1 MNKQMRLALKIGLG
15 FTTLMVLLILVGV
28 YAVYQLRGIQVTSQG
43 LADEAVPTV
52 IAAFNIERQTLE
64 TIVDDLRYQQSP
76 SVQLHQSL
84 ATNLSEAR
92 DAIKETIALAKQ
104 HTMDEVGLASK
115 QAEGLVLKYGEALS
129 HSTEQIEKIVQLKKA
144 LYDSEDRFNRA
155 GLAIATAELRGSMLE
170 LETAVHKESAS
181 NAPTGSQSL
190 ISAINAHTKEV
201 TTYRDLMDLS
211 HDTLIAVQ
219 QAEIQHNPLL
229 ATKALGNFDE
239 IKAKMA
245 DLRTTLDAPNTQA
258 FEDCRKAAS
267 EFREAVEGIVAGWQE
282 LQKYQADSALLS
294 MELLHQAEST
304 ADLGTGQVKK
314 TSKTTIET
322 VNTAF
327 WMVGGGILLAVVI
340 GILFSTLLSQSITKP
355 LNRVIGSLSSGAE
368 QVASA
373 SNQVA
378 SASQQMAQGSSQQA
392 SSLEETSSSLEEMAS
407 MTRQNAENSIKT
419 DALMTETKG
428 IVLEGVNQMKGM
440 STAISEIRQSAQEM
454 AKIIKTIDEIA
465 FQTNLLALNAA
476 VEAARAGEAGKGFAV
491 VAEEVRNLARRSA
504 EAAKTTAALI
514 EGAQKNAETGVQAT
528 AKVSDS
534 LNRMQDGALKVAGLV
549 AEITAASR
557 QQSQGIDQVN
567 IAVGEMDKV
576 IQQNAANAEES
587 ASAAEELSSQAQEL
601 YALVAELTTLV
612 SGNSTVAQAPTR
624 QYAMPPNVTRHAA
637 LNERM
642 RAQRVAAARSSATHP
657 GLTPE
662 KAIPLE
668 DHELKQF

>member
-15 FTTLMVLLILVGV
+15 FATLLVLMLLVGG
-28 YAVYQLRGIQVTSQG
+28 YSLFQLRSIQVTSQD
-43 LADEAVPTV
+43 LAEEAVPTV
-52 IAAFNIERQTLE
+52 ISANNIERQTLE
-64 TIVDDLRYQQSP
+64 AISDDLRYQQTP
-76 SVQLHQSL
+76 TIQLHQL
-84 ATNLSEAR
+84 LTTNLNEAR

-104 HTMDEVGLASK
+104 HALEDVSTAAK
-115 QAEGLVLKYGEALS
+115 QAESLAAKYGDALA
-129 HSTEQIEKIVQLKKA
+129 HSSEQVDKIVQLKKA
-144 LYDSEDRFNRA
+144 LYDSEERYNRSCI
-155 GLAIATAELRGSMLE
+155 AIATAELRGSALTFEADLKKMSATNSAFSGEAL
-170 LETAVHKESAS
+170 LGQVALHMKEIA
-181 NAPTGSQSL
+181 
-190 ISAINAHTKEV
+190 
-201 TTYRDLMDLS
+201 TYRDLIDLGHEIFIS
-211 HDTLIAVQ
+211 AQ
-219 QAEIQHNPLL
+219 QAEIQRAPAL
-229 ATKALGNFDE
+229 ASKALANFDE
-239 IKAKMA
+239 IKAKLTE
-245 DLRTTLDAPNTQA
+245 LRTTLDAPNAQT
-258 FEDCRKAAS
+258 FEECRKAS
-267 EFREAVEGIVAGWQE
+267 GDFRDALESMIAGWQE
-282 LQKYQADSALLS
+282 LQKSQADGTRVSGD
-294 MELLHQAEST
+294 LLHQAETT
-304 ADLGTGQVKK
+304 AELGIGQVKK

-327 WMVGGGILLAVVI
+327 WMVGGGLLLAVII
-340 GILFSTLLSQSITKP
+340 GTLFSTLLSRSITKP

-407 MTRQNAENSIKT
+407 MTRQNADNSIKT

-428 IVLEGVNQMKGM
+428 LVLEGVNQMKGM
-440 STAISEIRQSAQEM
+440 SNAIGEIRQSAQEM

-514 EGAQKNAETGVQAT
+514 EGAQKNAETGVQST

-534 LNRMQDGALKVAGLV
+534 LNRMQDSALKVAGLV

-567 IAVGEMDKV
+567 VAVGEMDKV

-601 YALVAELTTLV
+601 YALVAELTGLV
-612 SGNSTVAQAPTR
+612 NGSSAIAQAPARKLATPTSA
-624 QYAMPPNVTRHAA
+624 QHQAA
-637 LNERM
+637 LSERL
-642 RAQRVAAARSSATHP
+642 RAQRVAAARSNART
-657 GLTPE
+657 GLPPE
-662 KAIPLE
+662 KVIPLE
-668 DHELKQF
+668 DHELKHF